1 MMSPSP
7 LSASRDAITSPAEPT
22 LLWLLK
28 GSAHLGA
35 VALYLVFFTSPY
47 GLYAS
52 LAAALCGLVVA
63 RVWGGALSAR
73 GLALAVALTLG
84 AGWGLSA
91 GVEGWAWVSRLLS
104 PGRALM
110 VSDALFLVVMTF
122 GLVGGLRA
130 WGARARAGALVESG
144 VVLLSAVQLFASHRN
159 GQLHEPRFFA
169 DWVLISGN
177 KDIDWWLQL
186 FGAGV
191 AAVSLLML
199 VRVRRTLHLLW
210 ATLAAALLLGAL
222 FWWVDVKKPRAVVEP
237 ISFAASGQG
246 GAEGGEGKGEGEG
259 GGGGGGG
266 GGGSSSSQ
274 PPPRPPVPVA
284 VAVFHDDYTPE
295 NGVLYFRQQALSFF
309 DGVKLVADP
318 SGRFDDDVLTELP
331 NDAAL
336 LAGPAQSEQAHVQVS
351 TSMFLIDEHPTP
363 PALTHGVELSPLPNP
378 DTARFV
384 AAYGVRSLVPS
395 VPITR
400 HVGRRSVPRAWEA
413 ERREYYLKTHSD
425 DPRYTALAS
434 EITRELPSHHA
445 ADPLRRA
452 LAVKRY
458 LEREGYY
465 TLKVKHRSSQDP
477 VAPFLFGDMRG
488 YCVHFAHSAVH
499 LLRSQG
505 VAARVALGYA
515 VDARTRSTS
524 SAVVIT
530 GDRAHAWPE
539 IHLDGVGW
547 VTFDIYPERSD
558 EPPPSTVSQ
567 SLESLF
573 GELARDQIR
582 RGLPPERAIPWRQ
595 VGLGALGALALLA
608 LLSYL
613 VGLSRALRVW
623 LGADEA
629 QGRLSYALALD
640 RLTGAGFG
648 RDFGETREAY
658 AARLAPLAP
667 SLPALTAAHCAW
679 ALGDPSQRVA
689 RGREARALSAQVRAE
704 LAARRRGRW
713 LLGVLNPVAW
723 LWVR

>member
-1 MMSPSP
+1 
-7 LSASRDAITSPAEPT
+7 
-22 LLWLLK
+22 
-28 GSAHLGA
+28 
-35 VALYLVFFTSPY
+35 
-47 GLYAS
+47 
-52 LAAALCGLVVA
+52 
-63 RVWGGALSAR
+63 
-73 GLALAVALTLG
+73 
-84 AGWGLSA
+84 
-91 GVEGWAWVSRLLS
+91 
-104 PGRALM
+104 
-110 VSDALFLVVMTF
+110 
-122 GLVGGLRA
+122 
-130 WGARARAGALVESG
+130 
-144 VVLLSAVQLFASHRN
+144 
-159 GQLHEPRFFA
+159 RFFA
-169 DWVLISGN
+169 DWVLISGR

-186 FGAGV
+186 FGAAV
-191 AAVSLLML
+191 AAAALLML
-199 VRVRRTLHLLW
+199 VRVRRTVHLLW
-210 ATLAAALLLGAL
+210 ATAAAALLLGAL

-237 ISFAASGQG
+237 ISFAGSGRGDDG
-246 GAEGGEGKGEGEG
+246 GGGGGEGRDGGGEGEGGEGKGDGQG
-259 GGGGGGG
+259 GGGAP
-266 GGGSSSSQ
+266 Q

-309 DGVKLVADP
+309 DGTKLVADP

-331 NDAAL
+331 NEAPL
-336 LAGPAQSEQAHVQVS
+336 LAAPAQEERAHVLVS

-363 PALTHGVELSPLPNP
+363 PALTHGVELSPLRNP

-395 VPITR
+395 APITR
-400 HVGRRSVPRAWEA
+400 HVGRRSVPRDWGD
-413 ERREYYLKTHSD
+413 ERRAYYLRTHSD
-425 DPRYTALAS
+425 DPRYAALAA
-434 EITRELPSHHA
+434 EVARELPSHHA

-488 YCVHFAHSAVH
+488 YCVHFAHSAAH
-499 LLRSQG
+499 LLRSLG
-505 VAARVALGYA
+505 VASRVALGYA
-515 VDARTRSTS
+515 VDARTRSNS

-539 IHLDGVGW
+539 IHLEGVGW

-567 SLESLF
+567 SLESLL
-573 GELARDQIR
+573 GELARDQVR
-582 RGLPPERAIPWRQ
+582 RGLPPERVIPWRLL
-595 VGLGALGALALLA
+595 GLGALGALACLA
-608 LLSYL
+608 LLGYL
-613 VGLSRALRVW
+613 VGLARALRAW

-640 RLTGAGFG
+640 RLGGAGFA
-648 RDFGETREAY
+648 RRFGETREAY

-679 ALGDPSQRVA
+679 ALGDPARRAA

-704 LAARRRGRW
+704 LAARRRLRW

-723 LWVR
+723 LWAR

>member
-1 MMSPSP
+1 MRLP
-7 LSASRDAITSPAEPT
+7 RDPRPVTLPAEPA

-28 GSAHLGA
+28 GAAHLGA

-47 GLYAS
+47 GLYSS
-52 LAAALCGLVVA
+52 LAAALLGLWAA
-63 RVWGGALSAR
+63 RAWGPRLSGR
-73 GLALAVALTLG
+73 GLALSVGLTLG

-91 GVEGWAWVSRLLS
+91 GLEGWLWVSRLLS
-104 PGRALM
+104 PALALRS
-110 VSDALFLVVMTF
+110 SDALFLLVMTF
-122 GLVGGLRA
+122 GVVGGLRA
-130 WGARARAGALVESG
+130 WGARSRAGALLESG

-191 AAVSLLML
+191 AAASLLML
-199 VRVRRTLHLLW
+199 VRVRRTLHLVW
-210 ATLAAALLLGAL
+210 ATAAAALLLGAL

-237 ISFAASGQG
+237 ITFAGGGQGDPDGGGGQG
-246 GAEGGEGKGEGEG
+246 GAD

-295 NGVLYFRQQALSFF
+295 HGVLYFRQQALSFF

-331 NDAAL
+331 NEAPL
-336 LAGPAQSEQAHVQVS
+336 LAAPAQEERAHVQVS

-363 PALTHGVELSPLPNP
+363 PALTHGVELSPLRNP
-378 DTARFV
+378 DTNRFV

-400 HVGRRSVPRAWEA
+400 HVGRRSVPRGWDQET
-413 ERREYYLKTHSD
+413 RDYYLKTHSD
-425 DPRYTALAS
+425 DPRYAALAA
-434 EITRELPSHHA
+434 EVTRELPSHHA

-515 VDARTRSTS
+515 VDARTRSNS

-539 IHLDGVGW
+539 IHLEGVGW

-567 SLESLF
+567 SLESLL
-573 GELARDQIR
+573 GELARDQVR
-582 RGLPPERAIPWRQ
+582 RGLPPERVIPWRL
-595 VGLGALGALALLA
+595 LGLGALALLA
-608 LLSYL
+608 LLVALGYL
-613 VGLSRALRVW
+613 VGLARLLRVW
-623 LGADEA
+623 LGGDEA
-629 QGRLSYALALD
+629 QGRVAYALALD
-640 RLTGAGFG
+640 RLGGAGFA
-648 RDFGETREAY
+648 RRVGETREAY

-679 ALGDPSQRVA
+679 ALGDPSRRA
-689 RGREARALSAQVRAE
+689 ERGREARALSSQVRAE
-704 LAARRRGRW
+704 LAARRRLRW
-713 LLGVLNPVAW
+713 LLGVLNPAAW
-723 LWVR
+723 LWAR